1 MEGLEDQ
8 LRRFKTQLEETT
20 RQNQDLNNL
29 KARLTQE
36 NFELQRQVQELDA
49 GNAALSKARSQL
61 QAQLDET
68 KARLDEETRV
78 SRRRLTRRLDCY
90 VSPPYAK
97 QGGWNALPTDPL
109 QFNTVDAFKNLLNH
123 TCCSS
128 F

>member
-1 MEGLEDQ
+1 MEYNNLLAIFRQLVAAPSSLAVDLMTVICSLFCMKSAAESKLEGLDDQ
-8 LRRFKTQLEETT
+8 LRRCKTQLDEMT

-36 NFELQRQVQELDA
+36 NFEFQRQVQELDA

-78 SRRRLTRRLDCY
+78 SD
-90 VSPPYAK
+90 
-97 QGGWNALPTDPL
+97 G
-109 QFNTVDAFKNLLNH
+109 
-123 TCCSS
+123 
-128 F
+128 

>member
-1 MEGLEDQ
+1 VKAQAESKVEGLEDQ
-8 LRRFKTQLEETT
+8 LRRYKTQAEEAA

-49 GNAALSKARSQL
+49 SNAALSKTRAQL

-78 SRRRLTRRLDCY
+78 CMCTRCLYYLILSRRCL
-90 VSPPYAK
+90 
-97 QGGWNALPTDPL
+97 
-109 QFNTVDAFKNLLNH
+109 H
-123 TCCSS
+123 CCSS
-128 F
+128 

>member
-1 MEGLEDQ
+1 MKVHAESKVEGLEDQ
-8 LRRFKTQLEETT
+8 LRRLKAQLEETL

-49 GNAALSKARSQL
+49 SNAALSKAKAQL

-78 SRRRLTRRLDCY
+78 RITLCVLVLSCLQPSSIRRLAASWTTVLRPKFSVFSRL
-90 VSPPYAK
+90 
-97 QGGWNALPTDPL
+97 
-109 QFNTVDAFKNLLNH
+109 
-123 TCCSS
+123 
-128 F
+128 

>member
-1 MEGLEDQ
+1 VEGLEDQ
-8 LRRFKTQLEETT
+8 LRRYKTQAEEAA

-49 GNAALSKARSQL
+49 SNAALSKTRAQL

-78 SRRRLTRRLDCY
+78 CMCTRCLYYLILSRRCL
-90 VSPPYAK
+90 
-97 QGGWNALPTDPL
+97 
-109 QFNTVDAFKNLLNH
+109 H
-123 TCCSS
+123 CCSS
-128 F
+128 

>member
-1 MEGLEDQ
+1 MKTHAESKVEGLEDQ
-8 LRRFKTQLEETT
+8 LRRYKTQVEETT

-49 GNAALSKARSQL
+49 SNAALSKARSQL

-78 SRRRLTRRLDCY
+78 RTTA
-90 VSPPYAK
+90 V
-97 QGGWNALPTDPL
+97 
-109 QFNTVDAFKNLLNH
+109 
-123 TCCSS
+123 
-128 F
+128 

>member
-8 LRRFKTQLEETT
+8 LRRLKTQLEETT

-29 KARLTQE
+29 KARMAQE

-49 GNAALSKARSQL
+49 SNAALSKARSQL

-78 SRRRLTRRLDCY
+78 GS
-90 VSPPYAK
+90 
-97 QGGWNALPTDPL
+97 
-109 QFNTVDAFKNLLNH
+109 TVCLRVK
-123 TCCSS
+123 C
-128 F
+128 